1 MGLIEFMRQNW
12 GWILSFSTVLLGG
25 FGYLFGQLRALKR
38 GVQAMLRAQMIAE
51 FNRWSE
57 KGWAPIYARENF
69 DNLWVQY
76 EKLGK
81 NGVMQDIRL
90 KFLALPTREQRGN
103 A

>member
-1 MGLIEFMRQNW
+1 MLFLDFMRQNW
-12 GWILSFSTVLLGG
+12 GWILSFSTVMLGG

-51 FNRWSE
+51 YNRWSE
-57 KGWAPIYARENF
+57 KGAAPIYAKDNF
-69 DNLWVQY
+69 ENLWRQY

-81 NGVMQDIRL
+81 NGVMQDIRS
-90 KFLALPTREQRGN
+90 KFLALPTRREGQ

>member
-1 MGLIEFMRQNW
+1 MLVLEFLRQNW
-12 GWILSFSTVLLGG
+12 GWMLSFGTFIFGG

-57 KGWAPIYARENF
+57 KGWAPLYARENF

-81 NGVMQDIRL
+81 NGVMQDIRG
-90 KFLALPTREQRGN
+90 KFLALPAREQRRE
-103 A
+103 

>member
-1 MGLIEFMRQNW
+1 MQFMEFMRANW
-12 GWILSFSTVLLGG
+12 GWLLSFGTFVLGG

-51 FNRWSE
+51 YNRWSE
-57 KGWAPIYARENF
+57 KGAAPIYAKDNF
-69 DNLWVQY
+69 ENLWRQY

-81 NGVMQDIRL
+81 NGVMQDIRA
-90 KFLALPTREQRGN
+90 KFLALPTRREGQ

>member
-1 MGLIEFMRQNW
+1 MQFVEFMRANW
-12 GWILSFSTVLLGG
+12 GWLLSFGTFVLGG

-57 KGWAPIYARENF
+57 KGWAPLYARENF

-81 NGVMQDIRL
+81 NGVMQDIRG
-90 KFLALPTREQRGN
+90 KFLALPAREQRHE
-103 A
+103 

>member
-1 MGLIEFMRQNW
+1 MQFVDFMRQNW

-51 FNRWSE
+51 FNRWEE
-57 KGWAPIYARENF
+57 KGWAPVYAKDNF
-69 DNLWVQY
+69 ENLWQQY

-81 NGVMQDIRL
+81 NGVMANIRTR
-90 KFLALPTREQRGN
+90 FLALPNHYPTQSP
-103 A
+103 

>member
-1 MGLIEFMRQNW
+1 MQFVDFMRQNW
-12 GWILSFSTVLLGG
+12 GWILSFGTFMLGG

-51 FNRWSE
+51 YNRWSE
-57 KGWAPIYARENF
+57 KGAAPIYAKDNF
-69 DNLWVQY
+69 ENLWRQY

-81 NGVMQDIRL
+81 NGVMQDIRA
-90 KFLALPTREQRGN
+90 KFLALPTRREGQ